1 MASSSPESA
10 AVQDDEAEVAYRY
23 ELYWRA
29 VIEKDL
35 DAQQELAELR
45 QREDEAIADLDQ
57 QRYEAQQAYDAARAS
72 DALRHRSDV
81 PSTVL
86 RPVGRARRPSC
97 NARTRGSR
105 RSASSTR
112 SRSSSSDDPPGEADQ
127 LDVGTPP

>member
-10 AVQDDEAEVAYRY
+10 GKAEVAYRY

-72 DALRHRSDV
+72 DALEA
-81 PSTVL
+81 PL
-86 RPVGRARRPSC
+86 RCALHGSSPRRPRAAPELQC
-97 NARTRGSR
+97 KNARITPICIFNPG
-105 RSASSTR
+105 
-112 SRSSSSDDPPGEADQ
+112 SRSSSSDEPSWRS
-127 LDVGTPP
+127 